1 MRIPSATY
9 RVQFN
14 LNFRFVDAENLVPY
28 LHELGISHLYSSP
41 PAQARRGSLHGYD
54 VADPMRIN
62 SEIGTEEEFSRLV
75 ARLKKYGMGLLLDIV
90 PNHMAA
96 SSENA
101 WWMDVLENGR
111 ASAYADF
118 FDIDWESVAAKSPA
132 VQKNRVV
139 LPVLGDVYERVLA
152 NQEIILRLDDKG
164 FFVQVYETRFPV
176 NAGTY
181 ANILALSME
190 IAGRA
195 GAAQVGA
202 AQAGVAQVGAG
213 AVAAG
218 ASASVSAN
226 ASGSASASGSERA
239 VVATATGANATV
251 SASSIGRL
259 EALIAAAKDVGHAQ
273 ERAAAGAA
281 ARTAAG
287 ATAAVAG
294 DKPEAL
300 QLAGKIKQLK
310 SELWQR
316 YLDDST
322 LKKSLDETLRVFNGV
337 KGDGAS
343 FDRLDALL
351 SQQNYRLGFWRTA
364 NAEVNYRRFFA
375 LNELVGLRVEDPSVF
390 DTTHAKVFSLVK
402 QDQIDGLR
410 VDHIDGLRD
419 PLEYLERLQTV
430 KKAAPGDDS
439 DALNVYTVVE
449 KIRSGTESLPQEWP
463 TAGTTGYDF
472 MNAVN
477 TLFIDA
483 QGSKDMETAYRDF
496 TGIRSSFTD
505 TWYVRKK
512 QVMEEL
518 FEAEFRLLANR
529 LARVAAFDRLGR
541 DVPMAQLVRGLKEI
555 TARLAIYRTYSRG
568 VELSSRDR
576 LFLGNALMYAR
587 ERTQPEAVSADAF
600 DFLQRVF
607 LRDPAPTSPD
617 HEAALLDFI
626 LRWQQ
631 VSGAV
636 MAKGFEDTAFF
647 VHHGLVSLNE
657 VGADPFRKQIRF
669 GVTGFHQYNRRAFSE
684 YPHTLNCTAT
694 HDSKWGEDVRARINV
709 LSEIPEEWQKR
720 FKHWAE
726 INQPLKTT
734 IEGRVVP
741 SPNEEVLLYQSLL
754 GVWPLDEPNLGELQA
769 RMEAFILKAAREAKT
784 HSSWTSPN
792 ENHEAALKSFLAGL
806 LAPGPQNQFLA
817 DFTAFLNELDAYGA
831 CNGYA
836 QILMK
841 MMSPGIPDFFQ
852 GTELWQFALTDPDNR
867 RPVDYQ
873 KITRLFGQL
882 NADGLNA
889 GEMNVAA
896 PNAQQPSSQ
905 PLRDMLMNW
914 KDGLLK
920 LYLIK
925 QTLNYRAAQRELLM
939 RGDYVALETSADNRE
954 NVCAFARSRQNVWAI
969 TAVPRLPSKLARPG
983 EFPMGRDSWG
993 DGKLML
999 PARAPST
1006 WRNLFTGETLE
1017 VPKGARALQLAD
1029 VFASLPFAI
1038 LVYEPVQ

>member
-118 FDIDWESVAAKSPA
+118 FDIDWESVAAKSPD

-139 LPVLGDVYERVLA
+139 LPALGDVYERVLA

-176 NAGTY
+176 NAATY
-181 ANILALSME
+181 ADILELCVE
-190 IAGRA
+190 IAEKA
-195 GAAQVGA
+195 GTAQAGA
-202 AQAGVAQVGAG
+202 AQAGAG
-213 AVAAG
+213 AVVAAG
-218 ASASVSAN
+218 ASAGGSTTAGGGDSTPVGAV
-226 ASGSASASGSERA
+226 ASASASTNVQA
-239 VVATATGANATV
+239 GANATV
-251 SASSIGRL
+251 STGAVDAL
-259 EALIAAAKDVGHAQ
+259 EALIHAAKEVGRVQ
-273 ERAAAGAA
+273 ELASAGTAGAA
-281 ARTAAG
+281 TGGKPADSQLTA
-287 ATAAVAG
+287 
-294 DKPEAL
+294 
-300 QLAGKIKQLK
+300 KIKHLK
-310 SELWQR
+310 TELWKR
-316 YLDDST
+316 YLDDPT
-322 LKKSLDETLRVFNGV
+322 LKKSLDETLHVFNGV
-337 KGDGAS
+337 KGDAAS
-343 FDRLDALL
+343 LDRLDTLL

-390 DTTHAKVFSLVK
+390 ETTHAKVFSLVK
-402 QDQIDGLR
+402 RDHIDGLR

-430 KKAAPGDDS
+430 RKAAPAEDS

-449 KIRSGTESLPQEWP
+449 KIRSGTESLPKEWP

-483 QGSKDMETAYRDF
+483 QGSKDLETSYRDF

-555 TARLAIYRTYSRG
+555 TARLAIYRTYSRDL
-568 VELSSRDR
+568 ELSSRDR

-607 LRDPAPTSPD
+607 LRDPVPTSPD
-617 HEAALLDFI
+617 HQEALLDFI

-669 GVTGFHQYNRRAFSE
+669 GVSGFHQYNRRAFSE

-726 INQPLKTT
+726 INQPLKAT

-754 GVWPLDEPNLGELQA
+754 GVWPLEEPNLGDLQA

-792 ENHEAALKSFLAGL
+792 ESHEAALKSFLAGL
-806 LAPGPQNQFLA
+806 LAPGPENFFLA
-817 DFTAFLNELDAYGA
+817 DFTAFLNELAAYGA

-841 MMSPGIPDFFQ
+841 MISPGIPDFFQ

-873 KITRLFGQL
+873 KITKLFSQL
-882 NADGLNA
+882 NAGGLN
-889 GEMNVAA
+889 GEE
-896 PNAQQPSSQ
+896 PNAQQSNSQ
-905 PLRDMLMNW
+905 LLRDMLMNW

-925 QTLNYRAAQRELLM
+925 QTLNYRAAQRELFM
-939 RGDYVALETSADNRE
+939 RGDYVALETSADKRE

-969 TAVPRLPSKLARPG
+969 TAVPRLASKLAKPG
-983 EFPMGRDSWG
+983 GFPTGRDSWG
-993 DGKLML
+993 EGKLML

-1006 WRNLFTGETLE
+1006 WKNLFTGETLE

-1038 LVYEPVQ
+1038 LVHEPVQ

>member
-118 FDIDWESVAAKSPA
+118 FDIDWESVAAKSPP

-139 LPVLGDVYERVLA
+139 LPALGDVYERVLA

-176 NAGTY
+176 NAATY
-181 ANILALSME
+181 ANILALCME
-190 IAGRA
+190 IAGKA
-195 GAAQVGA
+195 GT
-202 AQAGVAQVGAG
+202 AQAGAAQVGAG

-218 ASASVSAN
+218 ASAGGSTSVGGESPASAN
-226 ASGSASASGSERA
+226 AN
-239 VVATATGANATV
+239 VQATATVNTGAV
-251 SASSIGRL
+251 EGI
-259 EALIAAAKDVGHAQ
+259 EAFIAAAMEVGRAQ
-273 ERAAAGAA
+273 AQAAEGSRPAAALTAGNSEPSQLA
-281 ARTAAG
+281 AR
-287 ATAAVAG
+287 
-294 DKPEAL
+294 
-300 QLAGKIKQLK
+300 IKQFK

-337 KGDGAS
+337 KGDAAS

-390 DTTHAKVFSLVK
+390 ETTHAKVFSLVK

-483 QGSKDMETAYRDF
+483 QGSKDMETSYRDF

-529 LARVAAFDRLGR
+529 LARAAAFDRLGR

-607 LRDPAPTSPD
+607 LRDPAPASPD

-709 LSEIPEEWQKR
+709 LSEMPEEWQKR

-741 SPNEEVLLYQSLL
+741 SANEEVLLYQSLL
-754 GVWPLDEPNLGELQA
+754 GVWPLEEPNLGELQA
-769 RMEAFILKAAREAKT
+769 RVEAFILKAAREAKT
-784 HSSWTSPN
+784 HSSWISPN
-792 ENHEAALKSFLAGL
+792 EMHEAALKSFLAGL

-817 DFTAFLNELDAYGA
+817 DFTAFLNDLAAYGA

-882 NADGLNA
+882 NADGLNVSQL
-889 GEMNVAA
+889 NAA
-896 PNAQQPSSQ
+896 EPNAQQPSSQ

-920 LYLIK
+920 LYLMK
-925 QTLNYRAAQRELLM
+925 QALNYRAAQRELFM
-939 RGDYVALETSADNRE
+939 RGDYVALETSAEKRE
-954 NVCAFARSRQNVWAI
+954 NVCAFARSRQNIWAI
-969 TAVPRLPSKLARPG
+969 TAVPRLPSKLAKPG
-983 EFPMGRDSWG
+983 SFPTGRDSWG

-1006 WRNLFTGETLE
+1006 WKNLFTGDTLE
-1017 VPKGARALQLAD
+1017 VPKGTRALQLAD

-1038 LVYEPVQ
+1038 LVHEPVQ